1 MTQTSDTLL
10 RLQDVS
16 KRFGKKTALD
26 HISLEIAPGRMVGL
40 LGTNGS
46 GKSTLIK
53 LINGLLVPSSGQIFI
68 CGQAP
73 GPETKAIVSYLPERT
88 YLPDTVR
95 VKGLLSFFR
104 DFYADF
110 DAAKAE
116 EMLQKLDID
125 PSSPLKTLSK
135 GTREKVQLIMVM
147 SRRARVYILDEP
159 IAGVDPAARDYIL
172 KTIIQDY
179 SEDASILLHTLDC
192 GRRAAS
198 GRCYFSERRTDHSL
212 FQRGED
218 PGHPP
223 SVRRLLFP
231 GGILMLTKL
240 ISHEWKDTFKVP
252 ALLLTITVLLS
263 AASLVYFSVAD
274 QASAGTDLNVRNFV
288 LYIAYILILSGLSM
302 ILMIYFTIRFY
313 KNLYTDEGYLMHTL
327 PVKPWMLIVS
337 KLTIGTIWFYLIDLL
352 LVGAITLIT
361 LIALPTMAYFSPEDL
376 LELRTMFQSY
386 HTIFTVPSILFLAIP
401 VMIIGSV
408 FSLLTIYASISLG
421 QLFSSHKVLASILC
435 YLGLSTILSTAMML
449 LTAPTTAGVFI
460 IQSTS
465 ANPMADF
472 ASIYWSIMLISLFV
486 NLILCVPAFW
496 ICNYVMKRCL
506 NLD

>member
-1 MTQTSDTLL
+1 
-10 RLQDVS
+10 
-16 KRFGKKTALD
+16 
-26 HISLEIAPGRMVGL
+26 
-40 LGTNGS
+40 
-46 GKSTLIK
+46 
-53 LINGLLVPSSGQIFI
+53 
-68 CGQAP
+68 
-73 GPETKAIVSYLPERT
+73 
-88 YLPDTVR
+88 
-95 VKGLLSFFR
+95 
-104 DFYADF
+104 
-110 DAAKAE
+110 
-116 EMLQKLDID
+116 
-125 PSSPLKTLSK
+125 
-135 GTREKVQLIMVM
+135 
-147 SRRARVYILDEP
+147 
-159 IAGVDPAARDYIL
+159 
-172 KTIIQDY
+172 
-179 SEDASILLHTLDC
+179 
-192 GRRAAS
+192 
-198 GRCYFSERRTDHSL
+198 
-212 FQRGED
+212 
-218 PGHPP
+218 
-223 SVRRLLFP
+223 
-231 GGILMLTKL
+231 MLTKL

-274 QASAGTDLNVRNFV
+274 QASADIDLNVRNFV

-302 ILMIYFTIRFY
+302 ILTIYFAIRFY

-421 QLFSSHKVLASILC
+421 QLFPSHKVLASILC
-435 YLGLSTILSTAMML
+435 YLGLSTVLSTAVML
-449 LTAPTTAGVFI
+449 LTAPATAGVFI

-472 ASIYWSIMLISLFV
+472 ASIYWTIMLITLFA
-486 NLILCVPAFW
+486 NLVLCVPAFW

>member
-1 MTQTSDTLL
+1 
-10 RLQDVS
+10 
-16 KRFGKKTALD
+16 
-26 HISLEIAPGRMVGL
+26 
-40 LGTNGS
+40 
-46 GKSTLIK
+46 
-53 LINGLLVPSSGQIFI
+53 
-68 CGQAP
+68 
-73 GPETKAIVSYLPERT
+73 
-88 YLPDTVR
+88 
-95 VKGLLSFFR
+95 
-104 DFYADF
+104 
-110 DAAKAE
+110 
-116 EMLQKLDID
+116 
-125 PSSPLKTLSK
+125 
-135 GTREKVQLIMVM
+135 
-147 SRRARVYILDEP
+147 
-159 IAGVDPAARDYIL
+159 
-172 KTIIQDY
+172 
-179 SEDASILLHTLDC
+179 
-192 GRRAAS
+192 
-198 GRCYFSERRTDHSL
+198 
-212 FQRGED
+212 
-218 PGHPP
+218 
-223 SVRRLLFP
+223 
-231 GGILMLTKL
+231 MLTKL
-240 ISHEWKDTFKVP
+240 IFHEWKDTFKVP

-274 QASAGTDLNVRNFV
+274 QASADIDLNVRNFV

-302 ILMIYFTIRFY
+302 ILTIYFAIRFY

-352 LVGAITLIT
+352 LVGAITWIT

-421 QLFSSHKVLASILC
+421 QLFPSHKVLASILC
-435 YLGLSTILSTAMML
+435 YLGLSTVLSTAVML
-449 LTAPTTAGVFI
+449 LTAPATAGVFI

-472 ASIYWSIMLISLFV
+472 ASIYWSIMLISLFA

>member
-1 MTQTSDTLL
+1 
-10 RLQDVS
+10 
-16 KRFGKKTALD
+16 
-26 HISLEIAPGRMVGL
+26 
-40 LGTNGS
+40 
-46 GKSTLIK
+46 
-53 LINGLLVPSSGQIFI
+53 
-68 CGQAP
+68 
-73 GPETKAIVSYLPERT
+73 
-88 YLPDTVR
+88 
-95 VKGLLSFFR
+95 
-104 DFYADF
+104 
-110 DAAKAE
+110 
-116 EMLQKLDID
+116 
-125 PSSPLKTLSK
+125 
-135 GTREKVQLIMVM
+135 
-147 SRRARVYILDEP
+147 
-159 IAGVDPAARDYIL
+159 
-172 KTIIQDY
+172 
-179 SEDASILLHTLDC
+179 
-192 GRRAAS
+192 
-198 GRCYFSERRTDHSL
+198 
-212 FQRGED
+212 
-218 PGHPP
+218 
-223 SVRRLLFP
+223 
-231 GGILMLTKL
+231 MLTKL

-274 QASAGTDLNVRNFV
+274 QAAADIDLNVRNFV

-302 ILMIYFTIRFY
+302 ILTIYFAIRFY

-361 LIALPTMAYFSPEDL
+361 LIAPEDL

-401 VMIIGSV
+401 VMIISSV

-449 LTAPTTAGVFI
+449 LTTPTTAGVFI
-460 IQSTS
+460 LQSTS

-472 ASIYWSIMLISLFV
+472 ASIYWPIMLISLFA
-486 NLILCVPAFW
+486 NLVLCVPAFW

>member
-1 MTQTSDTLL
+1 
-10 RLQDVS
+10 
-16 KRFGKKTALD
+16 
-26 HISLEIAPGRMVGL
+26 
-40 LGTNGS
+40 
-46 GKSTLIK
+46 
-53 LINGLLVPSSGQIFI
+53 
-68 CGQAP
+68 
-73 GPETKAIVSYLPERT
+73 
-88 YLPDTVR
+88 
-95 VKGLLSFFR
+95 
-104 DFYADF
+104 
-110 DAAKAE
+110 
-116 EMLQKLDID
+116 
-125 PSSPLKTLSK
+125 
-135 GTREKVQLIMVM
+135 
-147 SRRARVYILDEP
+147 
-159 IAGVDPAARDYIL
+159 
-172 KTIIQDY
+172 
-179 SEDASILLHTLDC
+179 
-192 GRRAAS
+192 
-198 GRCYFSERRTDHSL
+198 
-212 FQRGED
+212 
-218 PGHPP
+218 
-223 SVRRLLFP
+223 
-231 GGILMLTKL
+231 MLTKL

-288 LYIAYILILSGLSM
+288 LYIACILILSGLSM

-352 LVGAITLIT
+352 LVGAIT

-472 ASIYWSIMLISLFV
+472 ASIYWSIMLISLFA

>member
-1 MTQTSDTLL
+1 
-10 RLQDVS
+10 
-16 KRFGKKTALD
+16 
-26 HISLEIAPGRMVGL
+26 
-40 LGTNGS
+40 
-46 GKSTLIK
+46 
-53 LINGLLVPSSGQIFI
+53 
-68 CGQAP
+68 
-73 GPETKAIVSYLPERT
+73 
-88 YLPDTVR
+88 
-95 VKGLLSFFR
+95 
-104 DFYADF
+104 
-110 DAAKAE
+110 
-116 EMLQKLDID
+116 
-125 PSSPLKTLSK
+125 
-135 GTREKVQLIMVM
+135 
-147 SRRARVYILDEP
+147 
-159 IAGVDPAARDYIL
+159 
-172 KTIIQDY
+172 
-179 SEDASILLHTLDC
+179 
-192 GRRAAS
+192 
-198 GRCYFSERRTDHSL
+198 
-212 FQRGED
+212 
-218 PGHPP
+218 
-223 SVRRLLFP
+223 
-231 GGILMLTKL
+231 MLTKL

-361 LIALPTMAYFSPEDL
+361 LIALPTMAYFSPEDM

-401 VMIIGSV
+401 VMIISSV

-472 ASIYWSIMLISLFV
+472 ASIYWSIMLISLFA
-486 NLILCVPAFW
+486 NLVLCVPAFW

>member
-1 MTQTSDTLL
+1 
-10 RLQDVS
+10 
-16 KRFGKKTALD
+16 
-26 HISLEIAPGRMVGL
+26 
-40 LGTNGS
+40 
-46 GKSTLIK
+46 
-53 LINGLLVPSSGQIFI
+53 
-68 CGQAP
+68 
-73 GPETKAIVSYLPERT
+73 
-88 YLPDTVR
+88 
-95 VKGLLSFFR
+95 
-104 DFYADF
+104 
-110 DAAKAE
+110 
-116 EMLQKLDID
+116 
-125 PSSPLKTLSK
+125 
-135 GTREKVQLIMVM
+135 
-147 SRRARVYILDEP
+147 
-159 IAGVDPAARDYIL
+159 
-172 KTIIQDY
+172 
-179 SEDASILLHTLDC
+179 
-192 GRRAAS
+192 
-198 GRCYFSERRTDHSL
+198 
-212 FQRGED
+212 
-218 PGHPP
+218 
-223 SVRRLLFP
+223 
-231 GGILMLTKL
+231 MLTKL
-240 ISHEWKDTFKVP
+240 ISHEWKDTFKIP

-288 LYIAYILILSGLSM
+288 LYIACILILSGLSM
-302 ILMIYFTIRFY
+302 ILVIYFAIRFY

-352 LVGAITLIT
+352 LVGASTWIT

-401 VMIIGSV
+401 VMIISSV

-421 QLFSSHKVLASILC
+421 QLFSNHKVLASILC

-472 ASIYWSIMLISLFV
+472 ASIYWLIMLITLFA
-486 NLILCVPAFW
+486 NLVLCVPAFW

-506 NLD
+506 NLE

>member
-1 MTQTSDTLL
+1 ML
-10 RLQDVS
+10 
-16 KRFGKKTALD
+16 GK
-26 HISLEIAPGRMVGL
+26 
-40 LGTNGS
+40 
-46 GKSTLIK
+46 LIK
-53 LINGLLVPSSGQIFI
+53 HEFRATGRLMAPLFGAILLLAVF
-68 CGQAP
+68 
-73 GPETKAIVSYLPERT
+73 
-88 YLPDTVR
+88 VR
-95 VKGLLSFFR
+95 VTNQI
-104 DFYADF
+104 
-110 DAAKAE
+110 
-116 EMLQKLDID
+116 LQQV
-125 PSSPLKTLSK
+125 PNP
-135 GTREKVQLIMVM
+135 TR
-147 SRRARVYILDEP
+147 
-159 IAGVDPAARDYIL
+159 
-172 KTIIQDY
+172 
-179 SEDASILLHTLDC
+179 
-192 GRRAAS
+192 
-198 GRCYFSERRTDHSL
+198 
-212 FQRGED
+212 
-218 PGHPP
+218 
-223 SVRRLLFP
+223 
-231 GGILMLTKL
+231 
-240 ISHEWKDTFKVP
+240 
-252 ALLLTITVLLS
+252 
-263 AASLVYFSVAD
+263 
-274 QASAGTDLNVRNFV
+274 V
-288 LYIAYILILSGLSM
+288 LYIISVLLAIVYVLALIGVMVFSTV
-302 ILMIYFTIRFY
+302 LMIKRFHQ
-313 KNLYTDEGYLMHTL
+313 NFLTDEGYLMHTL

-472 ASIYWSIMLISLFV
+472 ASIYWSIMLISLFA

>member
-1 MTQTSDTLL
+1 
-10 RLQDVS
+10 
-16 KRFGKKTALD
+16 
-26 HISLEIAPGRMVGL
+26 
-40 LGTNGS
+40 
-46 GKSTLIK
+46 
-53 LINGLLVPSSGQIFI
+53 
-68 CGQAP
+68 
-73 GPETKAIVSYLPERT
+73 
-88 YLPDTVR
+88 
-95 VKGLLSFFR
+95 
-104 DFYADF
+104 
-110 DAAKAE
+110 
-116 EMLQKLDID
+116 
-125 PSSPLKTLSK
+125 
-135 GTREKVQLIMVM
+135 
-147 SRRARVYILDEP
+147 
-159 IAGVDPAARDYIL
+159 
-172 KTIIQDY
+172 
-179 SEDASILLHTLDC
+179 
-192 GRRAAS
+192 
-198 GRCYFSERRTDHSL
+198 
-212 FQRGED
+212 
-218 PGHPP
+218 
-223 SVRRLLFP
+223 
-231 GGILMLTKL
+231 MLTKL

-252 ALLLTITVLLS
+252 VLLLTITVLLS

-274 QASAGTDLNVRNFV
+274 QATADIDLNVRNFV
-288 LYIAYILILSGLSM
+288 LYIACILILSGLSM
-302 ILMIYFTIRFY
+302 ILKIYFTIRFY

-435 YLGLSTILSTAMML
+435 HLGLSTILSTAMML
-449 LTAPTTAGVFI
+449 LTTPTTAGVFI
-460 IQSTS
+460 LQSTS

-472 ASIYWSIMLISLFV
+472 ASIYWLIMLISLFA
-486 NLILCVPAFW
+486 NLVLCVPAFL

>member
-1 MTQTSDTLL
+1 
-10 RLQDVS
+10 
-16 KRFGKKTALD
+16 
-26 HISLEIAPGRMVGL
+26 
-40 LGTNGS
+40 
-46 GKSTLIK
+46 
-53 LINGLLVPSSGQIFI
+53 
-68 CGQAP
+68 
-73 GPETKAIVSYLPERT
+73 
-88 YLPDTVR
+88 
-95 VKGLLSFFR
+95 
-104 DFYADF
+104 
-110 DAAKAE
+110 
-116 EMLQKLDID
+116 
-125 PSSPLKTLSK
+125 
-135 GTREKVQLIMVM
+135 
-147 SRRARVYILDEP
+147 
-159 IAGVDPAARDYIL
+159 
-172 KTIIQDY
+172 
-179 SEDASILLHTLDC
+179 
-192 GRRAAS
+192 
-198 GRCYFSERRTDHSL
+198 
-212 FQRGED
+212 
-218 PGHPP
+218 
-223 SVRRLLFP
+223 
-231 GGILMLTKL
+231 MLTKL

-302 ILMIYFTIRFY
+302 ILTIYFAIRFY

-401 VMIIGSV
+401 VMIISSV
-408 FSLLTIYASISLG
+408 FSLLTIYASISLV
-421 QLFSSHKVLASILC
+421 QLFSIHKVLASILC

-449 LTAPTTAGVFI
+449 LTTPTTAGVFI
-460 IQSTS
+460 LQSTS
-465 ANPMADF
+465 ANPMTDF
-472 ASIYWSIMLISLFV
+472 ASIYWSIMLISLFA
-486 NLILCVPAFW
+486 NLVLCVPAFW

>member
-1 MTQTSDTLL
+1 
-10 RLQDVS
+10 
-16 KRFGKKTALD
+16 
-26 HISLEIAPGRMVGL
+26 
-40 LGTNGS
+40 
-46 GKSTLIK
+46 
-53 LINGLLVPSSGQIFI
+53 
-68 CGQAP
+68 
-73 GPETKAIVSYLPERT
+73 
-88 YLPDTVR
+88 
-95 VKGLLSFFR
+95 
-104 DFYADF
+104 
-110 DAAKAE
+110 
-116 EMLQKLDID
+116 
-125 PSSPLKTLSK
+125 
-135 GTREKVQLIMVM
+135 
-147 SRRARVYILDEP
+147 
-159 IAGVDPAARDYIL
+159 
-172 KTIIQDY
+172 
-179 SEDASILLHTLDC
+179 
-192 GRRAAS
+192 
-198 GRCYFSERRTDHSL
+198 
-212 FQRGED
+212 
-218 PGHPP
+218 
-223 SVRRLLFP
+223 
-231 GGILMLTKL
+231 MLTKL

-288 LYIAYILILSGLSM
+288 LYIACILILSGLSM
-302 ILMIYFTIRFY
+302 ILIIYFAIRFY

-376 LELRTMFQSY
+376 LELRTMF

-401 VMIIGSV
+401 VMIISSV

-472 ASIYWSIMLISLFV
+472 ASIYWSIMLISLFA